1 MNMVGASRKSGDRRK
16 IQLALHSI
24 RPFFR
29 RHRRLGVHL
38 QAVADM
44 ITDNI
49 YNEDYQTYPIY
60 VGSNR
65 EERKGLSGLQ

>member
-1 MNMVGASRKSGDRRK
+1 MEDRRK

-24 RPFFR
+24 LPFSR
-29 RHRRLGVHL
+29 RHRRLEVHL
-38 QAVADM
+38 QAVAD

-65 EERKGLSGLQ
+65 EEREGLSGLQ